1 MHVPTRDA
9 GSRRREERRVMREA
23 LCNRAM
29 VREAA
34 PLGGSVTFHTW
45 KHTPDGR
52 RGPKAGPGS
61 QATARATIFRVTSMP
76 PPGELPSDPLGK
88 RGVVQRV
95 LLLVPDD
102 EARRALHLLVARHAR
117 DVVAARELDA
127 AKKHIATSECDVV
140 LAAADL
146 APKLATTPDRPAV
159 IAIVRTRDLAHVM
172 SLLEA
177 GVDDVVTEPIDD
189 LAVTLALRHVARRS
203 RGRASGEGETSNGN
217 GHGRASFAAPAII
230 GDGPAMTKLKQT
242 IRVVAPT
249 RTTVLIQGESGTGK
263 ELVAR
268 AIHDASP
275 RRHERFVAINC
286 AAIPAALLESELFGH
301 VRGAFTDAVRDKPG
315 LFEDADGGT
324 LFLDEVGELPMA
336 LQAKLLRALQ
346 ESEIRRVGDGSPIK
360 VDVRLVA
367 ATLRDLSGEVAAGRF
382 REDLFYRLNVLP
394 VVVPPLRERTEDI
407 PQLVRYFVARH
418 AARHHRSVEV
428 SEVAIEALTRQSW
441 PGNVRELENVIERA
455 LVLSDG
461 PTIDLEF
468 LATVMNVR
476 PGASGAHD
484 QELSIKK
491 ATRSLE
497 QELIRRAL
505 GVTQGNRTNAA
516 KLLEISHRA
525 LLYKMKEYG
534 IS

>member
-1 MHVPTRDA
+1 LV
-9 GSRRREERRVMREA
+9 
-23 LCNRAM
+23 
-29 VREAA
+29 
-34 PLGGSVTFHTW
+34 LG
-45 KHTPDGR
+45 
-52 RGPKAGPGS
+52 
-61 QATARATIFRVTSMP
+61 
-76 PPGELPSDPLGK
+76 
-88 RGVVQRV
+88 
-95 LLLVPDD
+95 PDD
-102 EARRALHLLVARHAR
+102 EARRALHMLVAKRGYN
-117 DVVAARELDA
+117 VVAASEIEA
-127 AKKHIATSECDVV
+127 ATKHFAASDCDVV
-140 LAAADL
+140 LAV
-146 APKLATTPDRPAV
+146 PELATQVCALDDAPPV
-159 IAIVRTRDLAHVM
+159 IAVVRTRDVAPVM

-177 GVDDVVTEPIDD
+177 GVHDVITEPIDD
-189 LAVTLALRHVARRS
+189 LAVTLALRHVAKKV
-203 RGRASGEGETSNGN
+203 RAETNGN
-217 GHGRASFAAPAII
+217 GSANGNGAGNGKGFLVIQELI
-230 GDGPAMTKLKQT
+230 GDGPVMQKLKQT
-242 IRVVAPT
+242 IRVIAPT

-275 RRHERFVAINC
+275 RRHKRFVAINC
-286 AAIPAALLESELFGH
+286 AAIPANLLESELFGH

-324 LFLDEVGELPMA
+324 LFLDEVGEMPMP

-346 ESEIRRVGDGSPIK
+346 ESEIRRVGDTGSIK
-360 VDVRLVA
+360 VDVRMIA
-367 ATLRDLSGEVAAGRF
+367 ATLKDLTEEVAAGKF
-382 REDLFYRLNVLP
+382 REDLYYRLNVLP
-394 VVVPPLRERTEDI
+394 VAVPALRDRTEDI
-407 PQLVRYFVARH
+407 PQLVRFFVARH
-418 AARHHRSVEV
+418 AARHHRSVEI
-428 SEVAIEALTRQSW
+428 SDVAIEALSRQPW

-461 PTIDLEF
+461 PAIDLAF
-468 LATVMNVR
+468 LGTVMNVR
-476 PGASGAHD
+476 PGAREADD